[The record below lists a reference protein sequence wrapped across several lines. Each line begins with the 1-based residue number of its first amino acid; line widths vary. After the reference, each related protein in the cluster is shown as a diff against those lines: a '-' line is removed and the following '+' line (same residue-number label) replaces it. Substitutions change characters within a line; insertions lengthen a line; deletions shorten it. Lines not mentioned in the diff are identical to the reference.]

1 MVEPWVDGL
10 WAALTKHFTSSRGK
24 AERIGALRVALDASR
39 RMDPLKPELLHIES
53 QVELL
58 RLGDLRRRDPE
69 ERGQNAVDG
78 GRSGAPV
85 VESESESSLTR
96 SEPPL
101 SQAALSTPAA
111 PPEYL
116 HVRLQE
122 CPGQVSAPL
131 PPAAGCRTSAS
142 QSRTSASQSSRFVV
156 VTALQQGSASRPDGP
171 MRPAACLGK

>member
-142 QSRTSASQSSRFVV
+142 QSSRFVV
-156 VTALQQGSASRPDGP
+156 LTALQQGSASRPDGP